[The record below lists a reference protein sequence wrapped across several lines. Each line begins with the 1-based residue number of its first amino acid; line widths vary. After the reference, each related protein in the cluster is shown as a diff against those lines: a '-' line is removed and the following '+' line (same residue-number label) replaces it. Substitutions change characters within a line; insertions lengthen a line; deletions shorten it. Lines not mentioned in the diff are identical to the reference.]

1 MRKIRKCH
9 HLVLWTP
16 KALGL
21 TTRIIHSNE
30 TIMPLLYCPRQ
41 FSLGRLASEESY
53 GVSLLSSSSGI
64 FSRAMRHV
72 DRGIFWFHILKLLF
86 IRCLL
91 IQEEEEERDGL
102 GNENVLRILLL
113 WQL

>member
-1 MRKIRKCH
+1 M
-9 HLVLWTP
+9 
-16 KALGL
+16 
-21 TTRIIHSNE
+21 
-30 TIMPLLYCPRQ
+30 
-41 FSLGRLASEESY
+41 FSQGRLASEESD
-53 GVSLLSSSSGI
+53 GVTLLSSSSGI
-64 FSRAMRHV
+64 SSRAMRHV

-102 GNENVLRILLL
+102 GNGNVLRILLL